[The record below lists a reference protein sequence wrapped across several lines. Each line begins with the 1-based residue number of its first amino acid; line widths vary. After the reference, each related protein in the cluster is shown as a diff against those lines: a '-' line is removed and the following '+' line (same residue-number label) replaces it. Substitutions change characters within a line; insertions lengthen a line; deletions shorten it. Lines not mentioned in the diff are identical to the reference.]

1 MAHGDVAPGASPSK
15 PESHSERVQLLP
27 FSHLEMQS
35 PRLPRS
41 YLPARS
47 PWPAPSFH
55 PPRRPDSRP
64 QSRIRGGCQPYC
76 IDGHTHV
83 CASRTHART
92 RMHAPHVGHARAY
105 RVHTGVGTCSL
116 HIHAGTYKPP
126 CIQMHVH
133 TCACTRR
140 CTLMHTSR
148 MGMGTRPHAHTRAC
162 THIHIMYTRVRTQTH
177 RAVSGGFPR

>member
-64 QSRIRGGCQPYC
+64 QNPGGLSALLSRRP
-76 IDGHTHV
+76 HTRV
-83 CASRTHART
+83 RITYTRT
-92 RMHAPHVGHARAY
+92 RMHAPHVGHTRAY
-105 RVHTGVGTCSL
+105 HVHTGVW
-116 HIHAGTYKPP
+116 ARAP
-126 CIQMHVH
+126 CIYTQ
-133 TCACTRR
+133 A
-140 CTLMHTSR
+140 HTS
-148 MGMGTRPHAHTRAC
+148 PHAFRC
-162 THIHIMYTRVRTQTH
+162 MYTRVRAHIGAHSCTLPAWAWAHGPTHTHVHAHTYTSCTHVCTHKH
-177 RAVSGGFPR
+177 RAVSRGFPR

>member
-64 QSRIRGGCQPYC
+64 QNPGGLSALLHRRPHTRVRITYTR
-76 IDGHTHV
+76 TH
-83 CASRTHART
+83 THART
-92 RMHAPHVGHARAY
+92 ACGAHSCIPCTHR
-105 RVHTGVGTCSL
+105 GVGTCSM

-133 TCACTRR
+133 TCACTHR

-148 MGMGTRPHAHTRAC
+148 MGTRPHAHTHTC
-162 THIHIMYTRVRTQTH
+162 THMHIMYTRVRTQTH
-177 RAVSGGFPR
+177 RAVSSGFPR